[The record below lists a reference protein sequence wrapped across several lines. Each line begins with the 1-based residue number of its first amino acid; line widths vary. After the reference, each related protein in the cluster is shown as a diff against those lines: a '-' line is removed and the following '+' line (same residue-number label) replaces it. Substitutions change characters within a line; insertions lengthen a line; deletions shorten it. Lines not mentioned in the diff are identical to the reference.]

1 MISLERINDILG
13 YKNRRIYQDDKF
25 LSFSLD
31 SVILA
36 NYSTIRKKDT
46 NILDLCSGNGV
57 VPLIMSLRTDK
68 KIIGVE
74 IQEDLVKLAN
84 KSIKLNKLDNQ
95 ISMKCIDIKDFIT
108 KDRYD
113 SYDLITCNPPYFNN
127 YDRVNLSY
135 EKKIARHEILIN
147 LEDVVSIS
155 SKLLKNGGTLCL
167 VHRPERI
174 IEIINL
180 FNKYNISISHIKF
193 IYDKIDK
200 PAVSIL
206 IEGRKNRKC
215 SLKIDK
221 PLILKNSD
229 GSYSDEYNKLIVD
242 VVK

>member
-1 MISLERINDILG
+1 MERINDILG
-13 YKNRRIYQDDKF
+13 YKNRKIYQDDNF
-25 LSFSLD
+25 FSFSLD

-36 NYSTIRKKDT
+36 NYSTIRKSDK

-84 KSIKLNKLDNQ
+84 KSIKYNKLDKQ
-95 ISMKCIDIKDFIT
+95 ISMICSDIKEFIT

-147 LEDVVSIS
+147 LEDVISIS
-155 SKLLKNGGTLCL
+155 SKLLKNGGNLSL
-167 VHRPERI
+167 VHRPERV
-174 IEIINL
+174 IEIISL
-180 FNKYNISISHIKF
+180 FNNYNIGISRIKF
-193 IYDKIDK
+193 IYDRIDK

-206 IEGRKNRKC
+206 VEGRKNRKC

-221 PLILKNSD
+221 PLIIKNSD
-229 GSYSDEYNKLIVD
+229 GSYTDEYNKLIVE

>member
-1 MISLERINDILG
+1 MERINDILG
-13 YKNRRIYQDDKF
+13 YKNRKIYQDDNF
-25 LSFSLD
+25 FSFSLD

-36 NYSTIRKKDT
+36 NYSTIRKSDKK
-46 NILDLCSGNGV
+46 ILDLCSGNGV

-84 KSIKLNKLDNQ
+84 KSIKYNKLDKQ
-95 ISMKCIDIKDFIT
+95 ISMICSDIKEFIT

-147 LEDVVSIS
+147 LEEVISIS
-155 SKLLKNGGTLCL
+155 SKLLKNGGNLSL
-167 VHRPERI
+167 VHRPERLV
-174 IEIINL
+174 EIISL
-180 FNKYNISISHIKF
+180 FNNYNIGISRIKF

-206 IEGRKNRKC
+206 VEGRKNRKC

-221 PLILKNSD
+221 PLIIKNSD
-229 GSYSDEYNKLIVD
+229 GSYTDEYNKLIVE

>member
-1 MISLERINDILG
+1 MERINDILG
-13 YKNRRIYQDDKF
+13 YKNRKIYQDDNF
-25 LSFSLD
+25 FSFSLD

-36 NYSTIRKKDT
+36 NYSTIRKSDKK
-46 NILDLCSGNGV
+46 ILDLCSGNGV

-84 KSIKLNKLDNQ
+84 KSIKYNKLDKQ
-95 ISMKCIDIKDFIT
+95 INMICSDIKEFIT

-147 LEDVVSIS
+147 LEEVISIS
-155 SKLLKNGGTLCL
+155 SKLLKNGGNLSL
-167 VHRPERI
+167 VHRPERLV
-174 IEIINL
+174 EIISL
-180 FNKYNISISHIKF
+180 FNNYNIGISRIKF
-193 IYDKIDK
+193 IYDRIDK

-206 IEGRKNRKC
+206 VEGRKNRKC

-221 PLILKNSD
+221 PLIIKNSD
-229 GSYSDEYNKLIVD
+229 GSYTDEYNKLIVE

>member
-1 MISLERINDILG
+1 MERINDILG
-13 YKNRRIYQDDKF
+13 YKNRKIYQDDNF
-25 LSFSLD
+25 FSFSLD

-36 NYSTIRKKDT
+36 NYSTIRKSDK

-84 KSIKLNKLDNQ
+84 KSIKYNKLDKQ
-95 ISMKCIDIKDFIT
+95 ISMICSDIKEFIT

-147 LEDVVSIS
+147 LEEVISIS
-155 SKLLKNGGTLCL
+155 SKLLKNGGNLSL
-167 VHRPERI
+167 VHRPERV
-174 IEIINL
+174 IEIISL
-180 FNKYNISISHIKF
+180 FNNYNIGISRIKF
-193 IYDKIDK
+193 IYDRIDK

-206 IEGRKNRKC
+206 VEGRKNRKC

-221 PLILKNSD
+221 PLIIKNSD
-229 GSYSDEYNKLIVD
+229 GSYTDEYNKLIVE

>member
-1 MISLERINDILG
+1 MERINDILG
-13 YKNRRIYQDDKF
+13 YKNRKIYQDDNF
-25 LSFSLD
+25 FSFSLD

-36 NYSTIRKKDT
+36 NYSTIRKSDK

-84 KSIKLNKLDNQ
+84 KSIKYNKLDKQ
-95 ISMKCIDIKDFIT
+95 INMICSDIKEFIT

-147 LEDVVSIS
+147 LEEVISIS
-155 SKLLKNGGTLCL
+155 SKLLKNWGNLSL
-167 VHRPERI
+167 VHRPERLV
-174 IEIINL
+174 EIISL
-180 FNKYNISISHIKF
+180 FNNYNIGISRIKF
-193 IYDKIDK
+193 IYDRIDK

-206 IEGRKNRKC
+206 VEGRKNRNC

-221 PLILKNSD
+221 PLIIKNSD
-229 GSYSDEYNKLIVD
+229 GSYTDEYNKLIVE

>member
-1 MISLERINDILG
+1 MERINDILG
-13 YKNRRIYQDDKF
+13 YKNRKIYQDDNF
-25 LSFSLD
+25 FSFSLD

-36 NYSTIRKKDT
+36 NYSTIRKSDK

-84 KSIKLNKLDNQ
+84 KSIKYNKLDKQ
-95 ISMKCIDIKDFIT
+95 INMICSDIKEFIT

-147 LEDVVSIS
+147 LEEVISIS
-155 SKLLKNGGTLCL
+155 SKLLKNGGNLSL
-167 VHRPERI
+167 VHRPERLV
-174 IEIINL
+174 EIISL
-180 FNKYNISISHIKF
+180 FNNYNIGISRIKF

-206 IEGRKNRKC
+206 VEGRKNRKC

-221 PLILKNSD
+221 PLIIKNSD
-229 GSYSDEYNKLIVD
+229 GSYTDEYNKLIVE

>member
-1 MISLERINDILG
+1 MERINDILG
-13 YKNRRIYQDDKF
+13 YKNRKIYQDDNF
-25 LSFSLD
+25 FSFSLD

-36 NYSTIRKKDT
+36 NYSTIRKSDKKL
-46 NILDLCSGNGV
+46 LDLCSGNGV

-84 KSIKLNKLDNQ
+84 KSIKYNKLDKQ
-95 ISMKCIDIKDFIT
+95 INMICSDIKEFIT

-147 LEDVVSIS
+147 LEEVISIS
-155 SKLLKNGGTLCL
+155 SKLLKNGGNLSL
-167 VHRPERI
+167 VHRPERLV
-174 IEIINL
+174 EIISL
-180 FNKYNISISHIKF
+180 FNNYNIGISRIKF

-206 IEGRKNRKC
+206 VEGRKNRKC

-221 PLILKNSD
+221 PLIIKNSD
-229 GSYSDEYNKLIVD
+229 GSYTDEYNKLIVE

>member
-1 MISLERINDILG
+1 MERINDILG
-13 YKNRRIYQDDKF
+13 YKNRKIYQDDNF
-25 LSFSLD
+25 FSFSLD

-36 NYSTIRKKDT
+36 NYSTIRKSDKKL
-46 NILDLCSGNGV
+46 LDLCSGNGV

-84 KSIKLNKLDNQ
+84 KSIKYNKLDKQ
-95 ISMKCIDIKDFIT
+95 INMICSDIKEFIT

-147 LEDVVSIS
+147 LEEVISIS
-155 SKLLKNGGTLCL
+155 SKLLKNGGNLSL
-167 VHRPERI
+167 VHRPERLV
-174 IEIINL
+174 EIISL
-180 FNKYNISISHIKF
+180 FNGISRIKF

-206 IEGRKNRKC
+206 VEGRKNRKC

-221 PLILKNSD
+221 PLIIKNSD
-229 GSYSDEYNKLIVD
+229 GSYTDEYNKLIVE

>member
-1 MISLERINDILG
+1 MERINDILG
-13 YKNRRIYQDDKF
+13 YKNRKIYQDDNF
-25 LSFSLD
+25 FSFSLD

-36 NYSTIRKKDT
+36 NYSTIRKSDK

-57 VPLIMSLRTDK
+57 VQLIMSHRTDK

-84 KSIKLNKLDNQ
+84 KSIKYNKLDKQ
-95 ISMKCIDIKDFIT
+95 ISMICSDIKEFIT

-147 LEDVVSIS
+147 LEDVISIS
-155 SKLLKNGGTLCL
+155 SKLLKNGGNLSL
-167 VHRPERI
+167 VHRPERV
-174 IEIINL
+174 IEIISL
-180 FNKYNISISHIKF
+180 FNKYNIGISRIKF
-193 IYDKIDK
+193 IYDRIDK

-206 IEGRKNRKC
+206 VEGRKNRKC

-221 PLILKNSD
+221 PLIIKNSD
-229 GSYSDEYNKLIVD
+229 GSYTDEYNKLIVE

>member
-1 MISLERINDILG
+1 MVNLNDILG
-13 YKNRRIYQDDKF
+13 YKNRKIYQDDNF
-25 LSFSLD
+25 FSFSLD

-36 NYSTIRKKDT
+36 NYSTIRKSDK

-84 KSIKLNKLDNQ
+84 KSIKYNKLDKQ
-95 ISMKCIDIKDFIT
+95 ISMICSDIKEFIT

-147 LEDVVSIS
+147 LEEVISIS
-155 SKLLKNGGTLCL
+155 SKLLKNGGNLSL
-167 VHRPERI
+167 VHRPERLV
-174 IEIINL
+174 EIISL
-180 FNKYNISISHIKF
+180 FNNYNIGISRIKF
-193 IYDKIDK
+193 IYDRIDK

-206 IEGRKNRKC
+206 VEGRKNRKC

-221 PLILKNSD
+221 PLIIKNSD
-229 GSYSDEYNKLIVD
+229 GSYTDEYNKLIVE

>member
-1 MISLERINDILG
+1 
-13 YKNRRIYQDDKF
+13 
-25 LSFSLD
+25 
-31 SVILA
+31 
-36 NYSTIRKKDT
+36 
-46 NILDLCSGNGV
+46 
-57 VPLIMSLRTDK
+57 MSLRTDK

-84 KSIKLNKLDNQ
+84 KSIKYNKLDKQ
-95 ISMKCIDIKDFIT
+95 INMICSDIKEFIT

-147 LEDVVSIS
+147 LEDVISIS
-155 SKLLKNGGTLCL
+155 SKLLKNGGNLSL
-167 VHRPERI
+167 VHRPERV
-174 IEIINL
+174 IEIISL
-180 FNKYNISISHIKF
+180 FNKYNIGISRIKF

-206 IEGRKNRKC
+206 VEGRKNRKC

-221 PLILKNSD
+221 PLIIKNSD
-229 GSYSDEYNKLIVD
+229 GSYTDEYNKLIVE

>member
-1 MISLERINDILG
+1 MERINDILG
-13 YKNRRIYQDDKF
+13 YKNRKIYQDDNF
-25 LSFSLD
+25 FSFSLD

-36 NYSTIRKKDT
+36 NYSTIRKSDK

-84 KSIKLNKLDNQ
+84 KSIKYNKLDKQ
-95 ISMKCIDIKDFIT
+95 INMICSDIKEFIT

-147 LEDVVSIS
+147 LEEVISIS
-155 SKLLKNGGTLCL
+155 SKLLKNGGNLSL
-167 VHRPERI
+167 VHRPERLV
-174 IEIINL
+174 EIISL
-180 FNKYNISISHIKF
+180 FNNYNIGISRIKF
-193 IYDKIDK
+193 IYDRIDK

-206 IEGRKNRKC
+206 VEGRKNRKC

-221 PLILKNSD
+221 PLIIKNSD
-229 GSYSDEYNKLIVD
+229 GSYTDEYNKLIVE

>member
-1 MISLERINDILG
+1 MERINDILG
-13 YKNRRIYQDDKF
+13 YKNRKIYQDDNF
-25 LSFSLD
+25 FSFSLD

-36 NYSTIRKKDT
+36 NYSTIRKSDKK
-46 NILDLCSGNGV
+46 ILDLCSGNGV

-84 KSIKLNKLDNQ
+84 KSIKYNKLDKQ
-95 ISMKCIDIKDFIT
+95 INMICSDIKEFIT

-147 LEDVVSIS
+147 LEEVISIS
-155 SKLLKNGGTLCL
+155 SKLLKNGGNLSL
-167 VHRPERI
+167 VHRPERLV
-174 IEIINL
+174 EIISL
-180 FNKYNISISHIKF
+180 FNNYNIGISRIKF

-206 IEGRKNRKC
+206 VEGRKNRKC

-221 PLILKNSD
+221 PLIIKNSD
-229 GSYSDEYNKLIVD
+229 GSYTDEYNKLIVE

>member
-1 MISLERINDILG
+1 MERINDILG
-13 YKNRRIYQDDKF
+13 YKNRKIYQDDNF
-25 LSFSLD
+25 FSFSLD

-36 NYSTIRKKDT
+36 NYSTIRKSDKK
-46 NILDLCSGNGV
+46 ILDLCSGNGV
-57 VPLIMSLRTDK
+57 LPLIMSLRTEK

-84 KSIKLNKLDNQ
+84 KSIKYNKLDKQ
-95 ISMKCIDIKDFIT
+95 INMICSDIKEFIT

-147 LEDVVSIS
+147 LEEVISIS
-155 SKLLKNGGTLCL
+155 SKLLKNGGNLSL

-174 IEIINL
+174 IEIISL
-180 FNKYNISISHIKF
+180 FNKYNIGISRIKF

-206 IEGRKNRKC
+206 VEGRKNRKC

-221 PLILKNSD
+221 PLIIKNSD
-229 GSYSDEYNKLIVD
+229 GSYTDEYNKLIVE

>member
-1 MISLERINDILG
+1 MERINDILG
-13 YKNRRIYQDDKF
+13 YKNRKIYQDDNF
-25 LSFSLD
+25 FSFSLD

-36 NYSTIRKKDT
+36 NYSTIRKSDK

-84 KSIKLNKLDNQ
+84 KSIKYNKLDKQ
-95 ISMKCIDIKDFIT
+95 INMICSDIKEFIT

-147 LEDVVSIS
+147 LEEVISIS
-155 SKLLKNGGTLCL
+155 SKLLKNGGNLSL
-167 VHRPERI
+167 VHRPERV
-174 IEIINL
+174 IEIISL
-180 FNKYNISISHIKF
+180 FNNYNIGISRIKF
-193 IYDKIDK
+193 IYDRIDK

-206 IEGRKNRKC
+206 VEGRKNRKC

-221 PLILKNSD
+221 PLIIKNSD
-229 GSYSDEYNKLIVD
+229 GSYTDEYNKLIVE

>member
-1 MISLERINDILG
+1 MERINDILG
-13 YKNRRIYQDDKF
+13 YKNRKIYQDDNF
-25 LSFSLD
+25 FSFSLD

-36 NYSTIRKKDT
+36 NYSTIRKSDK

-84 KSIKLNKLDNQ
+84 KSIKYNKLDKQ
-95 ISMKCIDIKDFIT
+95 ISMICSDIKEFIT

-147 LEDVVSIS
+147 LEEVISIS
-155 SKLLKNGGTLCL
+155 SKLLKNGGNLSL
-167 VHRPERI
+167 VHRPERLV
-174 IEIINL
+174 EIISL
-180 FNKYNISISHIKF
+180 FNNYNIGISRIKF
-193 IYDKIDK
+193 IYDRIDK

-206 IEGRKNRKC
+206 VEGRKNRKC

-221 PLILKNSD
+221 PLIIKNSD
-229 GSYSDEYNKLIVD
+229 GSYTDEYNKLIVE